1 MTRTSLTA
9 LAVLALGCR
18 GGAPTVYRQW
28 ASAEPAIVPGSGPGF
43 DALARSAESAATKAR
58 DDVHRVRFTPG
69 MEAKLLKQLSQ
80 EIAAVR
86 ANSGPNVQ
94 FKSAAV
100 GPFEPRPHLPAWRL
114 LGRCLAWEIK
124 ADLAADRPDGAVD
137 GYLAA
142 VRFGRVLSQGDAE
155 TLSLGSTIVDEA
167 RRELLAGLATLPRAS
182 LDRLAKGTANAL
194 SDGRDPS
201 TAVQNQRKS
210 MLLAVQFLQEA
221 TRRGDFAG
229 LEEAMGRDV
238 REAVSYLR
246 RLPEPQRPGYF
257 EGLAA
262 EAGSLADHWAANA
275 PRPVADRPEWSPPTE
290 TRPWRRFSRHLFG
303 GLETAVAQHD
313 RTLARTR
320 LLGLTAWALATAKG
334 TGAAPTSLQAAPNA
348 LREDPYT
355 GRTLAYRA
363 SGPEFKAYSVGP
375 DLRDDGGQTD
385 EAAEQPDL
393 GLEPVR

>member
-1 MTRTSLTA
+1 MTRTSLAA

-18 GGAPTVYRQW
+18 GGAPTVYRRW
-28 ASAEPAIVPGSGPGF
+28 AEPEPAVVAGSGPGF
-43 DALARSAESAATKAR
+43 DALARAADSASKKAR
-58 DDVHRVRFTPG
+58 EDVHRVRFTPG

-86 ANSGPNVQ
+86 TNSGPNVQ
-94 FKSAAV
+94 FKSVAF
-100 GPFEPRPHLPAWRL
+100 GPFEPRPLLAGWRL
-114 LGRCLAWEIK
+114 LGRCLAWQVK

-155 TLSLGSTIVDEA
+155 TLSLGSTVVDEA
-167 RRELLAGLATLPRAS
+167 RRELLAGFATLPRAS
-182 LDRLAKGTANAL
+182 LDRLAKGTAAAL

-201 TAVQNQRKS
+201 KAAQNQRRS
-210 MLLAVQFLQEA
+210 MLLAVQYLQDA
-221 TRRGDFAG
+221 TRRGDFEG

-246 RLPEPQRPGYF
+246 RLPEPQRPAYF

-275 PRPVADRPEWSPPTE
+275 ARPVTDRPQWSPPAE

-303 GLETAVAQHD
+303 GLDTAVAQHD

-320 LLGLTAWALATAKG
+320 LLGVTAWALATAKT
-334 TGAAPTSLQAAPNA
+334 TGAAPTSIQSAPSA
-348 LREDPYT
+348 LRPDPYS
-355 GRTLAYRA
+355 GRPLAYRA
-363 SGPEFKAYSVGP
+363 SGPEFKAYSVGT

-385 EAAEQPDL
+385 EAGEQPDL